1 MVLVGMGL
9 GRLGLIILIIIIII
23 IVYVFAIRSF
33 RSSSYEKDFLEIEK
47 LGNGAFGEVVKVRH
61 KIDGQEYAIKK
72 IKLTDT
78 NWQSVDN
85 EISVLAGL
93 DHRNVVR
100 YNNSFGENGIM
111 YIQMNAAQM
120 TLRTWFDQRNQSH
133 DFSEFHCKNITNGKH
148 YNQKCASC
156 DCLVCP
162 NYLSRG
168 KFEFK
173 KESLGIGKQLVAAV
187 QYIHNCNII
196 HNDIKPA
203 NIFVNYKDCATVAQI
218 ADFGLA
224 STADHEKQPFGSEPY
239 AAPEKYHGFGGKSSD
254 LFSVGIILL
263 ELLVPI
269 SMTTQRSFNGLIW
282 INYNWMFSNLTTN
295 YKKLIQRL
303 MHHDSSKRP
312 TAEKVLEI
320 LDFYIEN
327 NIDAGHSENAENQL
341 YEKWPEVFKN

>member
-1 MVLVGMGL
+1 MDSLWDLVGKKL
-9 GRLGLIILIIIIII
+9 KFLITIIIILITIIIIT
-23 IVYVFAIRSF
+23 IVLYVFAIRSF

-47 LGNGAFGEVVKVRH
+47 LGNGTFGEVVKVRH
-61 KIDGQEYAIKK
+61 KTDGQEYAIKK

-78 NWQSVDN
+78 NWHCVNN
-85 EISVLAGL
+85 EISVLARL

-100 YNNSFGENGIM
+100 YNNSFGENGII
-111 YIQMNAAQM
+111 YIQMNIAQM
-120 TLRTWFDQRNQSH
+120 TLRTWLDQRNQSH
-133 DFSEFHCKNITNGKH
+133 DYSEFVWKNITNGKH
-148 YNQKCASC
+148 YNQKCASR

-168 KFEFK
+168 KFEIK

-187 QYIHNCNII
+187 QYIHN
-196 HNDIKPA
+196 
-203 NIFVNYKDCATVAQI
+203 YCATVAQI